1 MYTRQWMVTHKWMLD
16 YTHQSEWIERRGIMV
31 WIAEVFTTLGSGLYL
46 VALFFDIFHG
56 SDNLYGF
63 YGMVLAWVIIMALKV
78 PIHLAYFGKP
88 FRFWR
93 TLPPFTKAWKTSWFT
108 RGIVFTVLFG
118 SFAFVQLA
126 LAFISRDL
134 GWINLGWLPA
144 HSGLEIVFIV
154 LSVATALVVG
164 VYGGFIMNF
173 CKSVPFWNSKLL
185 PAVFLLG
192 GIADG
197 FGLMV
202 AIALAGGDD
211 RVMQIAEIGTRWTL
225 IASALIL
232 LAYLI
237 SAVRRAPAAKLSVM
251 ELVGKGTTALA
262 FWVGVVA
269 FGIIV
274 PLVISIYSMFT
285 AEHVTPVILI
295 IAVICH
301 TLGAFAI
308 KYCLLK
314 VGIHRPILSLKA
326 DF

>member
-46 VALFFDIFHG
+46 VALYFDIRYG
-56 SDNLYGF
+56 ADNLFGF
-63 YGMVLAWVIIMALKV
+63 YGMVLAWIIIMALKV
-78 PIHLAYFGKP
+78 PIHLMYFGKP

-93 TLPPFTKAWKTSWFT
+93 TLPPFTKGWKTSWFT
-108 RGIVFTVLFG
+108 RGIIFTVLFG
-118 SFAFVQLA
+118 GFAFVQLA

-134 GWINLGWLPA
+134 GWINLGWLPVK
-144 HSGLEIVFIV
+144 SGLEYAFMG
-154 LSVATALVVG
+154 LSAATALVVG
-164 VYGGFIMNF
+164 VYGGFIMNY
-173 CKSVPFWNSKLL
+173 CKSVPFWKSNLL
-185 PAVFLLG
+185 PVVFLIG

-202 AIALAGGDD
+202 AVALAGGDAKILP
-211 RVMQIAEIGTRWTL
+211 VAEIGTRWAL

-232 LAYLI
+232 ITYLI
-237 SAVRRAPAAKLSVM
+237 SAIRRAPAAKISVM
-251 ELVGKGTTALA
+251 ELVGKGTTAIA
-262 FWVGVVA
+262 FWLGVVA
-269 FGIIV
+269 FGIVV
-274 PLVISIYSMFT
+274 PLTVSVYSMFS
-285 AEHVTPVILI
+285 AAHVTPIILI

-308 KYCLLK
+308 KYCLLR

-326 DF
+326 NF